1 MAKQLL
7 GPFKEILTMEQL
19 PEAGPLAD
27 ERMHLVR
34 DGGLL
39 IEDDRVLEVLNHQD
53 FVQYQ
58 GLAEVK
64 GSPLAHTPIKQSTVL
79 MPGFVDAHTHMCY
92 AGNRMEDYAR
102 RLAGESYLQIAE
114 RGGGIMSTVRSTRQ
128 ATEDQL
134 YGSLTMRA
142 CEHMFGG
149 VTTCEVKS
157 GYGLDLETEIKM
169 LRAIRRVNGAVG
181 TFPLLVP
188 TCLAA
193 HLRPPEH
200 RTDQQYL
207 EFILRRLL
215 PQVKRDGL
223 ADRVDIYVDKG
234 AFTADLAE
242 GFLFQAKE
250 QGFHL
255 VMHADQFTVG
265 GAMVAARVSAMSAD
279 HLERS
284 TEREFRWL
292 REKGVVAVA
301 LPGSSLGLGE
311 PFAPVRRML
320 DSGLCVAIASD
331 WNPGSA
337 PHGDLLTLAALL
349 GANQRLTM
357 AETLAGITC
366 RAARALGLED
376 RGVIRAGAVADLVGF
391 PSERY
396 EEVLY
401 RQGSMRPS
409 FVMRGGRRVVKA
421 PQAMGG

>member
-1 MAKQLL
+1 
-7 GPFKEILTMEQL
+7 
-19 PEAGPLAD
+19 
-27 ERMHLVR
+27 
-34 DGGLL
+34 
-39 IEDDRVLEVLNHQD
+39 
-53 FVQYQ
+53 
-58 GLAEVK
+58 
-64 GSPLAHTPIKQSTVL
+64 
-79 MPGFVDAHTHMCY
+79 
-92 AGNRMEDYAR
+92 
-102 RLAGESYLQIAE
+102 
-114 RGGGIMSTVRSTRQ
+114 
-128 ATEDQL
+128 
-134 YGSLTMRA
+134 
-142 CEHMFGG
+142 
-149 VTTCEVKS
+149 
-157 GYGLDLETEIKM
+157 
-169 LRAIRRVNGAVG
+169 
-181 TFPLLVP
+181 
-188 TCLAA
+188 
-193 HLRPPEH
+193 
-200 RTDQQYL
+200 
-207 EFILRRLL
+207 LL